1 MAGFNSLKQ
10 IFQKERT
17 ERQFG
22 LHPDFFFFSCLPYSV
37 SEPLQPTFTEKC
49 HRETGSRRSRCWV
62 TFSIRHPMLLPAQ
75 PRVCDPLEACPG
87 SPEFSF
93 CVSLGRRRHGAFPG
107 DRRMG
112 HMRGIK
118 DLMEMSRATQLQF
131 VLNIN
136 GHPPV
141 FKTLF
146 LPYAFVFNTHT
157 PLAVL

>member
-37 SEPLQPTFTEKC
+37 SEPLQPTFTEKR

-87 SPEFSF
+87 SPEVFLL
-93 CVSLGRRRHGAFPG
+93 CVSGTTQTWRLP
-107 DRRMG
+107 
-112 HMRGIK
+112 RGQADGTHERNKRSNGNVSGYPITIRFK
-118 DLMEMSRATQLQF
+118 HKWASSSVQNT
-131 VLNIN
+131 VLALRIR
-136 GHPPV
+136 V
-141 FKTLF
+141 
-146 LPYAFVFNTHT
+146 
-157 PLAVL
+157 